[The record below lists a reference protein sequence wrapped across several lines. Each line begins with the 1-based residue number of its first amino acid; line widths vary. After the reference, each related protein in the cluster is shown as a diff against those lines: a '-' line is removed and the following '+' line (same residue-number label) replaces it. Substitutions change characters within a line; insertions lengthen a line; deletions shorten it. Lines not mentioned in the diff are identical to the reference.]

1 MPILSESR
9 LTATGMLEPRA
20 ILLGRLGE
28 HKAALSIYVYQLGS
42 FSKAE
47 E

>member
-1 MPILSESR
+1 MK
-9 LTATGMLEPRA
+9 AVMLEPRA

-28 HKAALSIYVYQLGS
+28 HRAALSIYVYELEN
-42 FSKAE
+42 FPKAE

>member
-1 MPILSESR
+1 
-9 LTATGMLEPRA
+9 MLEPRA

-28 HKAALSIYVYQLGS
+28 HKAALSIYVYELQNY
-42 FSKAE
+42 SKAE

>member
-1 MPILSESR
+1 MLSESR
-9 LTATGMLEPRA
+9 LIVIGMLEPRA

-28 HKAALSIYVYQLGS
+28 HKAALSIYVYELGS